1 MPLAK
6 VRYTRKAML
15 NFGYVE
21 FVVHLGHIKGA
32 LAIIGWCK
40 KTETQARGGIYTE
53 RLETLL
59 YRWEQIQPPRV
70 SDKVR

>member
-1 MPLAK
+1 M
-6 VRYTRKAML
+6 
-15 NFGYVE
+15 
-21 FVVHLGHIKGA
+21 HLGHIKGA

>member
-1 MPLAK
+1 M
-6 VRYTRKAML
+6 
-15 NFGYVE
+15 
-21 FVVHLGHIKGA
+21 HLGHIKGA

-40 KTETQARGGIYTE
+40 KTETQAGGGGAGIYAE

-59 YRWEQIQPPRV
+59 YRWEQIQPSRM